1 MRRTRT
7 GRRRLSATAT
17 LLCALML
24 SAVAFG
30 SCSRPVEIVVSVEES
45 AEGRWRTLLDAY
57 PPPEAFD
64 LVEPDDAATD
74 ARPAIRLARRLAP
87 AIESTPT
94 RRVLERRWLA
104 PAAPLWQE
112 TPASRAVAS
121 PAGDPG
127 ELVPLVDIGLPLT
140 ARPAG
145 GLYPD
150 HPDYPLV
157 DGLIVELDLQ
167 ALGLEPD
174 DERRVALSA
183 WFASLPV
190 SEARAPEVVWIGGV
204 GDLMVA
210 RGVTRLLDRPD
221 GLDVVFSDVLPL
233 MREVDFLLGNLEGAV
248 TVRGEPLSKGF
259 TFRFHPRVLDPLARA
274 GFDYVSV
281 VNNHSYDYGE
291 IGFLDTLAWL
301 EQSPIGTS
309 GVGRD
314 LEEAGR
320 AYRTMVAGDGPA
332 TDAPGGVEA
341 DAGAAPDRTAAAGLP
356 VAVLSAGAYPVER
369 SGFDGARTTAAAA
382 DRPGV
387 LWADPRNPTAQE
399 AALEA
404 MRREFGR
411 ESFDIVMVH
420 GGAEW
425 ATAPSQAQRE
435 LYRSY
440 VDAGADLVLG
450 HHSHVVQGFES
461 YRGALIAYSLG
472 NFVFPG
478 MFVTEFGEESVLL
491 RVGIVDGA
499 IRYVEPVPVRIDHQ
513 LLSLDPDGRQLPR
526 MLEGTRA
533 LHGE

>member
-1 MRRTRT
+1 MATILP
-7 GRRRLSATAT
+7 GRGRLHAR
-17 LLCALML
+17 LLVLAALAVLGLGACA
-24 SAVAFG
+24 
-30 SCSRPVEIVVSVEES
+30 RPVELVVSVEEG

-57 PPPEAFD
+57 PPPEGFA
-64 LVEPDDAATD
+64 LVAPGDAASD
-74 ARPAIRLARRLAP
+74 APPAIRLARRIAP
-87 AIESTPT
+87 ALESTPA

-104 PAAPLWQE
+104 LAAPLWEE
-112 TPASRAVAS
+112 TPASRADAS
-121 PAGDPG
+121 PAGGEG

-140 ARPAG
+140 ARPAE

-157 DGLIVELDLQ
+157 DQLVVELDPE

-190 SEARAPEVVWIGGV
+190 GDERAPDVVWIGGV

-221 GLDVVFSDVLPL
+221 GLEVVFSDVLPL
-233 MREVDFLLGNLEGAV
+233 LRGVDFLLGNLEGAV
-248 TVRGEPLSKGF
+248 TVRGEPLPKGF
-259 TFRFHPRVLDPLARA
+259 TFRFRPRVLDPLARA
-274 GFDYVSV
+274 GFDYLSV

-301 EQSPIGTS
+301 EQSPIATS
-309 GVGRD
+309 GAGRN

-320 AYRTMVAGDGPA
+320 AHRTVVASDGRA
-332 TDAPGGVEA
+332 SDAPGGVEA
-341 DAGAAPDRTAAAGLP
+341 DAGAAPVRTPPAGLP
-356 VAVLSAGAYPVER
+356 VAVLSVGAYPVER

-387 LWADPRNPTAQE
+387 LWADPRNPTAQA

-404 MRREFGR
+404 MRREFGE

-478 MFVTEFGEESVLL
+478 MFVTEYGEESVLL
-491 RVGIVDGA
+491 RVGVVDSA
-499 IRYVEPVPVRIDHQ
+499 IRYVEPVPVRIDRQ
-513 LLSLDPDGRQLPR
+513 LLALDPDGRQLAR
-526 MLEGTRA
+526 MLDGSRV

>member
-1 MRRTRT
+1 MRRTLA
-7 GRRRLSATAT
+7 GRRRLSATT
-17 LLCALML
+17 TVLCALTL
-24 SAVAFG
+24 SAAAFG
-30 SCSRPVEIVVSVEES
+30 SCSAPVELVVSVEEG

-57 PPPEAFD
+57 PPPEAFA
-64 LVEPDDAATD
+64 LVSPGDAGTD
-74 ARPAIRLARRLAP
+74 APPAIRLARRLAP
-87 AIESTPT
+87 VLESTPA
-94 RRVLERRWLA
+94 RRVLEREWLA

-112 TPASRAVAS
+112 TPASRRRAS

-127 ELVPLVDIGLPLT
+127 ELVPLVDIGLPQT
-140 ARPAG
+140 ARPAD

-157 DGLIVELDLQ
+157 DQLVLEFDPA
-167 ALGLEPD
+167 ALGLED
-174 DERRVALSA
+174 DELRAALSD
-183 WFASLPV
+183 WFASLPATD
-190 SEARAPEVVWIGGV
+190 ERAPEVAWIGGV

-210 RGVTRLLDRPD
+210 RGVTTLLDRSD
-221 GLDVVFSDVLPL
+221 GLEVVFSDVLPL

-248 TVRGEPLSKGF
+248 SVRGEPLAKGF
-259 TFRFHPRVLDPLARA
+259 TFRFRPRVLDPLARA
-274 GFDYVSV
+274 GFDYLSV

-301 EQSPIGTS
+301 AQSPIATS

-314 LEEAGR
+314 LEEASR
-320 AYRTMVAGDGPA
+320 AYRAVVGGAGQVDAGARPDGPA
-332 TDAPGGVEA
+332 LG
-341 DAGAAPDRTAAAGLP
+341 GLP
-356 VAVLSAGAYPVER
+356 VAVLSVGAYPVER

-387 LWADPRNPTAQE
+387 LWADARNPTAQA

-404 MRREFGR
+404 MRREFGE

-461 YRGALIAYSLG
+461 YGGALIAYSLG

-478 MFVTEFGEESVLL
+478 MFVTEYGEQSVLL
-491 RVGIVDGA
+491 RVGVVDGG

-513 LLSLDPDGRQLPR
+513 LLALDPDGGQLPR
-526 MLEGTRA
+526 MLDGTRA